1 MNLWNGVYPALTT
14 KFFQD
19 GSIDHESFL
28 KNLDAQIAAGVEGVI
43 LGGTLGESS
52 VLRPQEKK
60 ELTQLTIKH
69 LEGKIPVIMNIAEG
83 ATRDALER
91 VREAESDG
99 VNGFM
104 VLPPM
109 RYTGDHRET
118 VRYFTMI
125 ASSTE
130 LPVMIYNNPVDYK
143 TLVTL
148 DMFDEL
154 LEHDNI
160 QAVKESTRDISNV
173 TRMINRYGDRIKIF
187 CGVDTL
193 SMESL
198 LMGAHGWVAG
208 LVCAFPRETVAL
220 YKLVK
225 TGKVQE
231 ALALYRWFLP
241 VLELDIHT
249 KLVQYIKLAEQM
261 TGIGTEYVREP
272 RLTLV
277 GREREQVMLIIRQAI
292 ETRPEMPENI

>member
-1 MNLWNGVYPALTT
+1 
-14 KFFQD
+14 
-19 GSIDHESFL
+19 
-28 KNLDAQIAAGVEGVI
+28 VI

-60 ELTQLTIKH
+60 ELTQLTIRH
-69 LEGKIPVIMNIAEG
+69 LEGKRPVIMNIAEG

-109 RYTGDHRET
+109 RYTGDHREI
-118 VRYFTMI
+118 VRFFSVI

-154 LEHDNI
+154 VNHENI
-160 QAVKESTRDISNV
+160 QAVKESTRDISNI
-173 TRMINRYGDRIKIF
+173 TRMISRYGDRLKVL

-198 LMGAHGWVAG
+198 VMGAHGWVAG

-220 YKLVK
+220 FKLVK
-225 TGKVQE
+225 QAGYTKHWHCTDGS
-231 ALALYRWFLP
+231 FLF
-241 VLELDIHT
+241 LN
-249 KLVQYIKLAEQM
+249 
-261 TGIGTEYVREP
+261 
-272 RLTLV
+272 
-277 GREREQVMLIIRQAI
+277 LIFIRNLFN
-292 ETRPEMPENI
+292 TSSWRNK